1 MERGKHQVSYY
12 RVLHPCLS
20 RRLQRPS
27 KESLAVAIYLCKV
40 GHMTHTRHTHNGIKR
55 SRKMRRSA
63 TRKTHP
69 KGVPGP
75 CGPPMVNLVD
85 VRPVPFTA
93 LTPGT
98 VVYAYLRYEEDNGR
112 GKSRP
117 AVVLSATKSE
127 VTLLPITSKGHW
139 AAHHAKVAI
148 GDLDAAGLARP
159 SWIQPRPAVI
169 ERRYINK
176 VLGRL
181 ADTDAAAALPAEA
194 A

>member
-1 MERGKHQVSYY
+1 MVPK
-12 RVLHPCLS
+12 PCLG

-27 KESLAVAIYLCKV
+27 KESLAAAIYLCKV
-40 GHMTHTRHTHNGIKR
+40 GHMNHTRHTHNGIKR
-55 SRKMRRSA
+55 SRKMRRST

-69 KGVPGP
+69 KGAPGP
-75 CGPPMVNLVD
+75 YGPPAIDLVD

-93 LTPGT
+93 LSQGA
-98 VVYAYLRYEEDNGR
+98 VVYAYLPYEEDNGQ

-148 GDLDAAGLARP
+148 SDLDAAGLDRP
-159 SWIQPRPAVI
+159 SWIQPRLVVI
-169 ERRYINK
+169 ERRYINT

-181 ADTDAAAALPAEA
+181 ADTDAAAALLAEVA
-194 A
+194 